1 MAISQVQ
8 PGGNGVGAVT
18 SAGRAGGRAVRRVE
32 DPDLLRG
39 RARYV
44 DDLRIA
50 GTLHMAFLRSPLAHA
65 VIGGIDVSDAL
76 EAPGVVAAY
85 TAADL
90 GIPRFHGFIT
100 LNEACARPPLA
111 EGKVRFVGDPVV
123 AVVAETRAAAVDALE
138 HVDVDYEP
146 LPAVIDP
153 EEALAEGAPLQ
164 FEELGSNM
172 AAGVREP
179 DGTDP
184 LAGADVVVRGRF
196 VNQRVAV
203 VPMEGNAIT
212 VVPGGDGSPRPT
224 DPDRPPG
231 DPHDVTVYVS
241 TQMPH
246 GFRRI
251 AAKLFDLEPE
261 RMRVIAPHVGGGFG
275 GKAGVTAEHAVAIAA
290 ARVLGRPVSWVETRS
305 ENMVAMPHGRGQV
318 QYVELG
324 LTHDGTIV
332 GLRCR
337 MVGDAGAYAGF
348 GGALVLGST
357 YSMAQGVYRIPA
369 IGYEAVAALTN
380 TTPMGAFRGAGRPE
394 AAAFLERI
402 MDMAAAELKLDPVE
416 IRRRNLLPPD
426 VFPYT
431 TEVGT
436 VYDSGDYAA
445 PLDEALRVAG
455 YGELRAEQAARRE
468 RGDARL
474 LGIGVSTYVEVTG
487 GGSGE
492 YAAVEVHEDGTAT
505 IAVGTSAH
513 GQGHDTSFSMIVAD
527 RLGIPMES
535 VRVVQSDTAV
545 VPRGGGTG
553 GSRSLQL
560 GGNAVNKAAVEVV
573 DRARRLAASLLEAN
587 ADDIVVT
594 GEGHV
599 GVRGVPSA
607 ALSWSELATAALEE
621 GEPLAATL
629 DFTQEGATFP
639 FGAHVAVVEVD
650 TETGLVEPV
659 RHVAVDDCGRVLNSL
674 IVAGQQHGGVVQGMA
689 QALWEEYVYDA
700 AGNPLTTTLVDYGMP
715 SAAEVPGLEVSNTET
730 PTPLNPLGAKGIGE
744 SATVGSTPAIQNA
757 VVDALSHLGVR
768 HIDMPCT
775 PERVWRA
782 IQDAENGTWP
792 APWREPPAVFTTL
805 PVRGAAERPDAA
817 DVDI

>member
-1 MAISQVQ
+1 MSVSRVQ
-8 PGGNGVGAVT
+8 PGRDGVAAVT
-18 SAGRAGGRAVRRVE
+18 GAGRAGGRAVRRVE

-39 RARYV
+39 RGTYV
-44 DDLRIA
+44 DNLRIA
-50 GTLHMAFLRSPLAHA
+50 GTLHMAFVRSPLAHA
-65 VIGGIDVSDAL
+65 VIDGIDVSRAL
-76 EAPGVVAAY
+76 EVPGVVAAY

-90 GIPRFHGFIT
+90 RIPRFHGFIA
-100 LNEACARPPLA
+100 LNETCARPPLA
-111 EGKVRFVGDPVV
+111 DDKVRFVGEPVV

-138 HVDVDYEP
+138 YVDVDYEP

-164 FEELGSNM
+164 FEELGTNV

-212 VVPGGDGSPRPT
+212 VVPGGDD
-224 DPDRPPG
+224 DPF
-231 DPHDVTVYVS
+231 DVTVHVS

-246 GFRRI
+246 GFRDI
-251 AAKLFDLEPE
+251 AAKLFGLEPE
-261 RMRVIAPHVGGGFG
+261 RMRVVAPHVGGAFG
-275 GKAGVTAEHAVAIAA
+275 GKAGVAAEHAVAIAA
-290 ARVLGRPVSWVETRS
+290 ARALGRPVSWVETRS

-318 QYVELG
+318 QYVEMG
-324 LTHDGTIV
+324 FTRDGAIV

-357 YSMAQGVYRIPA
+357 YTMAQGVYRIPA
-369 IGYEAVAALTN
+369 IGYDAVAALTN

-394 AAAFLERI
+394 AAAYLERI

-426 VFPYT
+426 AFPYT
-431 TEVGT
+431 TQVGT
-436 VYDSGDYAA
+436 TYDSGDYAT
-445 PLDEALRVAG
+445 PLEEALRVVG
-455 YGELRAEQAARRE
+455 YQELRAEQAARRE

-474 LGIGVSTYVEVTG
+474 LGIGVGVYVEVTAG
-487 GGSGE
+487 GGQEE
-492 YAAVEVHEDGTAT
+492 YAAVEVHEDGTVT
-505 IAVGTSAH
+505 VTVGTSAH
-513 GQGHDTSFSMIVAD
+513 GQGHATSFSMIVAD
-527 RLGIPMES
+527 RLGVPMES
-535 VRVVQSDTAV
+535 VRFVQSDTAV

-553 GSRSLQL
+553 GSRSLQI
-560 GGNAVNKAAVEVV
+560 GGNAVNKAATEIV
-573 DRARRLAASLLEAN
+573 DRARHLAASLLEASV
-587 ADDIVVT
+587 DDIVVKD
-594 GEGHV
+594 GRV
-599 GVRGVPSA
+599 GVRGAPSA
-607 ALSWSELATAALEE
+607 TLSWSELATAASQD
-621 GEPLAATL
+621 GEPLAVAL
-629 DFTQEGATFP
+629 DFAQAGATFP

-650 TETGLVEPV
+650 TETGLVAPV

-700 AGNPLTTTLVDYGMP
+700 EGNPLTTTLADYGMP
-715 SAAEVPGLEVSNTET
+715 SAADVPDLEVLGTET

-744 SATVGSTPAIQNA
+744 SAMIGSTPAVQNA
-757 VVDALSHLGVR
+757 VIDALGHLGVR

-782 IQDAENGTWP
+782 ISGAENARPP
-792 APWREPPAVFTTL
+792 APWREPPAVFATL
-805 PVRGAAERPDAA
+805 PERGVAERPDAA